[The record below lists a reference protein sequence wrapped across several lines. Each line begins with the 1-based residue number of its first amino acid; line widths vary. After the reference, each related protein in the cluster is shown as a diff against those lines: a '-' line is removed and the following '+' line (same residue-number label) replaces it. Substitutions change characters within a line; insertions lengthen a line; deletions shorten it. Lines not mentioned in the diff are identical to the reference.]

1 MHALTA
7 LVAVVL
13 LAQSACAQVEVVE
26 PGSVAAPPAS
36 RSRAAPLN
44 TATVTAASGNSSGE
58 LFYQMQV
65 LQDELMKL
73 RGIVEEQGEELRLL
87 KQQRLDDY
95 ISLDRRIG
103 GGSAAPPPATGP
115 DAPIDAS
122 QSPSAPPSSI
132 PANTAPRMAPSAG
145 EEPAYQAAYERV
157 RNRQFPEAIV
167 AFNDF
172 VAQYPDGSYTGNAH
186 YWLGE
191 LYLLD
196 GNNAAAKKNFETL
209 LNNFGD
215 NRKVPDAMFKL
226 GRIYHQDG
234 DDTRAKELLQ
244 KVANDYAGSDSSAP
258 RLAREY
264 LQQNF

>member
-1 MHALTA
+1 
-7 LVAVVL
+7 
-13 LAQSACAQVEVVE
+13 
-26 PGSVAAPPAS
+26 
-36 RSRAAPLN
+36 
-44 TATVTAASGNSSGE
+44 
-58 LFYQMQV
+58 
-65 LQDELMKL
+65 
-73 RGIVEEQGEELRLL
+73 
-87 KQQRLDDY
+87 
-95 ISLDRRIG
+95 
-103 GGSAAPPPATGP
+103 
-115 DAPIDAS
+115 
-122 QSPSAPPSSI
+122 
-132 PANTAPRMAPSAG
+132 MAPSAG

-234 DDTRAKELLQ
+234 DDARAKELLQ